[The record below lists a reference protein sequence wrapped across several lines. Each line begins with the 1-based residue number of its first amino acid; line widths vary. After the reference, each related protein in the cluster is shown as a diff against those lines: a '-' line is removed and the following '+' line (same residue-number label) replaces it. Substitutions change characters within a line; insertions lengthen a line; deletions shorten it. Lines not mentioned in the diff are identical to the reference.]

1 MSRGGAARGRPGA
14 RAPKPAEQRQQAL
27 LDRIEDRL
35 RDAPMGFHD
44 THPRASAAAI
54 EAAALPPEEAVVWAR
69 WDGLGL
75 GGEAELLP
83 LSAIADATAA
93 AQQAGVVRPGDRVI
107 ASWGRDLF
115 VLPEDPWAEGAAVVR
130 VEEAGDRSPESS
142 SVAHLVLGI
151 LGELSVLYD
160 EHGEF
165 REDLFGDD
173 GEPTPA
179 VQRKLCRRRLDLDPD
194 APNARLRLAELLR
207 GAGELA
213 AAKAEL
219 GAVLKRAPEFAWAH
233 QELGRTLA
241 ALGEGARAKASF
253 CRAAECVPEPAQQA
267 FHLAWAAWAAPAH
280 ERAALVAQVL
290 AARPD
295 FALQQASAASA
306 LLQRRRNDAAREQ
319 IELGLAIVPGHLEL
333 LRLRREA
340 DAPVEP
346 DEPEDLGESE
356 DLDEPEDLDESEDLD
371 EPER

>member
-1 MSRGGAARGRPGA
+1 MSRGGAARGGAARGRTTA

-44 THPRASAAAI
+44 ARPRASAAAV
-54 EAAALPPEEAVVWAR
+54 EAAGLPPEEAVVWAR
-69 WDGLGL
+69 WDGLSL

-83 LSAIADATAA
+83 LSAIDAATAQ
-93 AQQAGVVRPGDRVI
+93 AQQAGIARAGDRVV
-107 ASWGRDLF
+107 ASWGRDVF

-130 VEEAGDRSPESS
+130 VEEAGDRSPEAS

-173 GEPTPA
+173 GEPTET

-207 GAGELA
+207 AAGELP
-213 AAKAEL
+213 AAKVEL

-241 ALGEGARAKASF
+241 AMGEGARAQASF
-253 CRAAECVPEPAQQA
+253 CRAAECVAEPAQQA
-267 FHLAWAAWAAPAH
+267 FHLAWAAWAAAPG
-280 ERAALVAQVL
+280 ERAPLVARVI

-295 FALQQASAASA
+295 FARQQADAAAA
-306 LLQRRRNDAAREQ
+306 LLERGRDDAAREQ
-319 IELGLAIVPGHLEL
+319 VELGLAIVPGHLEL
-333 LRLRREA
+333 LRLRREL
-340 DAPVEP
+340 DAPADP
-346 DEPEDLGESE
+346 PQ
-356 DLDEPEDLDESEDLD
+356 
-371 EPER
+371 